1 MVWGY
6 PPTKGTTMI
15 PYTRT
20 ALAPYG
26 VKPTDTHVC
35 EWIADDQQ
43 SSIVVGLGPSA
54 ESAKDDAVDSANR
67 GEYQIDGG
75 ALSASEIAD
84 C

>member
-1 MVWGY
+1 
-6 PPTKGTTMI
+6 MI

-35 EWIADDQQ
+35 EWVADDQQ

-54 ESAKDDAVDSANR
+54 EAAKDDAVASANR
-67 GEYQIDGG
+67 REFEIDGG
-75 ALSASEIAD
+75 ALRVSEIAD